1 MNDKRPNGFTL
12 IEVMIYVVL
21 VSGILI
27 GATSFAIS
35 IINNRTK
42 SFAIQEVEQ
51 NSRFML
57 EKITQA
63 VRSARNIAAPA
74 IGATDTTLELV
85 ISDGAKNPIIF
96 ALNGSSLSMTQGAGP
111 TLDLH
116 SGNVEVSNLTFT
128 NLSLPNGKTR
138 NLLVSFILS
147 HRNPSGRQEWAFT
160 DSFETTIELRDR

>member
-1 MNDKRPNGFTL
+1 MNHKKPRGFTL

-57 EKITQA
+57 EKITQ
-63 VRSARNIAAPA
+63 VIRSARKITTPA
-74 IGATDTTLELV
+74 IGVTDTTLVLEM
-85 ISDGAKNPIIF
+85 SDGKKNPTIF
-96 ALNGSSLSMTQGAGP
+96 ALDGSSLSMTQGADP

-128 NLSLPNGKTR
+128 NLSSPNDKTR
-138 NLLVSFILS
+138 NVFVSFTLS

-160 DSFETTIELRDR
+160 DSFEMTIELRDR

>member
-1 MNDKRPNGFTL
+1 MNHKRPAGFTL

-51 NSRFML
+51 NSRFVM

-63 VRSARNIAAPA
+63 VRSARKIATPA
-74 IGATDTTLELV
+74 IGVTDTTLELEM
-85 ISDGAKNPIIF
+85 SDGTRNPTIF
-96 ALNGSSLSMTQGAGP
+96 TLNGSSLNFTEGTGP

-116 SGNVEVSNLTFT
+116 SGNVEVSNLIFT

-138 NLLVSFILS
+138 NVYVSFTLS